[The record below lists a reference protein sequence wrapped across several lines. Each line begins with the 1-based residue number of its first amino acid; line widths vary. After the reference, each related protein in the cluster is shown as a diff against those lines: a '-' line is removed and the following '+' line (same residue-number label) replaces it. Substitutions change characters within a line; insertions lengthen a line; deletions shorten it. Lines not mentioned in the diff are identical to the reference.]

1 MPDISEHLGVAEYAA
16 AVGMPKYTVY
26 GRVRA
31 GTLPSIRI
39 GGAILIHRDATWR
52 RKNARKR
59 VERKKAEPRPSE
71 KQKHAE
77 RLLREWIAAGVVA
90 RGFLTEIAR
99 EVGLTRERV
108 RQIAVEMG
116 ISVAN
121 TGPLLASRV
130 YLACATCGE
139 RPVWGWRTG
148 GVQCVKCKKVPV
160 MCDYCG
166 VVVYRDEAQFLH
178 NAERGAGLGGDK
190 VIQCNR
196 AGRRRCPRSP
206 AMFVLQLGC
215 EWQKLWIDT
224 KKYRMAAY
232 RFGHV
237 HGIKVQY
244 ETREDGIWM
253 RKVK

>member
-1 MPDISEHLGVAEYAA
+1 MPDISEYLSVAEYAA
-16 AVGMPKYTVY
+16 AVGMPKQTVY

-39 GGAILIHRDATWR
+39 GGATLIHRDATWR
-52 RKNARKR
+52 RKNARER
-59 VERKKAEPRPSE
+59 VERTGQSE
-71 KQKHAE
+71 KKQHTE
-77 RLLREWIAAGVVA
+77 RLLREWIAAGA
-90 RGFLTEIAR
+90 ITRGTQTQIAS

-108 RQIAVEMG
+108 RQIAADMDITG
-116 ISVAN
+116 TNS
-121 TGPLLASRV
+121 GPLLASHV

-148 GVQCVKCKKVPV
+148 GVQCVECKKVPV

-178 NAERGAGLGGDK
+178 NAEQGMGLGGDK
-190 VIQCNR
+190 AIQCNR
-196 AGRRRCPRSP
+196 AGRKRCPRSP

-224 KKYRMAAY
+224 KKYRMAEY
-232 RFGHV
+232 QFGHV